1 MYFIYNLLG
10 TPTIAAGCASGYLG
24 RRRTDLMPTIPSRDR
39 DPYSTTPKKSFARSP
54 GRAYSMTRLDQLAKP
69 RRKPSDLPPLLETSA
84 PLSKSQQSSV
94 SRSMSHLAFS
104 KQAAN
109 QPQKNLR
116 KSDSMQQLPL
126 IQPRP
131 TRAMQ
136 LRQQK
141 LNATLVSAQS
151 EGKC

>member
-1 MYFIYNLLG
+1 
-10 TPTIAAGCASGYLG
+10 
-24 RRRTDLMPTIPSRDR
+24 MPTIPSRDR
-39 DPYSTTPKKSFARSP
+39 DTALSATPRKSIARSP

-69 RRKPSDLPPLLETSA
+69 RRKHNDLPSLPESSIPLKNSH
-84 PLSKSQQSSV
+84 QSSV

-104 KQAAN
+104 KQVAS

-116 KSDSMQQLPL
+116 KSDSMQQLSL

-131 TRAMQ
+131 TRALQ

-141 LNATLVSAQS
+141 LNATLVSSQS
-151 EGKC
+151 EGKCYSFYF